1 MTPGRFVLLLDI
13 LGFKEML
20 RAQSPDEVCAVV
32 EDVLAEC
39 DNWTERHHNDFDTI
53 HFSDTLLWS

>member
-1 MTPGRFVLLLDI
+1 MCLDI

-20 RAQSPDEVCAVV
+20 RVQSAEVVCALV

-39 DNWTERHHNDFDTI
+39 DN
-53 HFSDTLLWS
+53 